1 MIGNLDEIHHPFVL
15 FSYFFFIFF
24 QILGCC
30 VDDQIDIQT
39 ILPTILL
46 CKFFAVT
53 IGQMMMKLNRNP
65 FTFIV
70 TRVIYEFL
78 IYFYIVV
85 FPIFWG
91 GRSSSH
97 KSEDCIINGKRKR
110 WSSYPFFLLLS
121 LVCRTV
127 NKIHGREILFSF
139 STVLS

>member
-1 MIGNLDEIHHPFVL
+1 MKFIIHSFYFL
-15 FSYFFFIFF
+15 FFYFFFKFW
-24 QILGCC
+24 GCC

-78 IYFYIVV
+78 IYFYCCVP
-85 FPIFWG
+85 FFFLFLD

-110 WSSYPFFLLLS
+110 LSSYPFFLLLS

-127 NKIHGREILFSF
+127 KNTRPRNTLSF